1 MFRTG
6 LAVGYLKLVLKRT
19 QPWKGQ
25 GKKFNN
31 AGSMP
36 AMWMKVFGYLHITPR
51 GGSQPWKPMLWNSQ
65 RAIFILMLM
74 PEEVWNCNY
83 QASRVLLT
91 FENVRVNGCL
101 FLCGSPMTEGK
112 WSRVY
117 PASHPVIAGIGSS
130 LPATLMDEGQMKRSG
145 GDSHIGRMGLSEISV
160 QKIPVLGTADI
171 LRRTLKIPG
180 FQERTQAWRTKTTCR
195 VSGGFFYMHM

>member
-1 MFRTG
+1 
-6 LAVGYLKLVLKRT
+6 
-19 QPWKGQ
+19 
-25 GKKFNN
+25 
-31 AGSMP
+31 MP
-36 AMWMKVFGYLHITPR
+36 AMWMKVFGHLHITPR

-130 LPATLMDEGQMKRSG
+130 LPATLMDEGQMLGRRLPHWENGSVWDLCPEDSSPRNSWYTAQDSQDPRLSG
-145 GDSHIGRMGLSEISV
+145 ENPSLKDKDHLQGEWGILLYAHVEMSFFCPLWQINGLLVI
-160 QKIPVLGTADI
+160 II
-171 LRRTLKIPG
+171 
-180 FQERTQAWRTKTTCR
+180 
-195 VSGGFFYMHM
+195 FFT